1 MMPFRPSTEWYMLF
15 AGLVTRAVLDGYLTA
30 GWKGLH
36 AIECLL
42 YVGLR
47 ISYSNGTN
55 EEQCDGLHNETRRR
69 NRVVADRFEEFDP
82 DELPTLRDAASI
94 LFPSFR
100 SNFPQMKDATEAGY
114 ENEMSERIRSVSQLR
129 PTRGTEI

>member
-1 MMPFRPSTEWYMLF
+1 MLF

-30 GWKGLH
+30 GWKGLD

-42 YVGLR
+42 SVGLR

-55 EEQCDGLHNETRRR
+55 DEQGDGLHNETLESSHR
-69 NRVVADRFEEFDP
+69 NRVVVDRFEEFDP
-82 DELPTLRDAASI
+82 DELPTLQDAASI

-100 SNFPQMKDATEAGY
+100 SNFPQMKDATETGY
-114 ENEMSERIRSVSQLR
+114 ESEMLERIRSVSQLWS
-129 PTRGTEI
+129 TLGIATYSVV